1 MMILL
6 TTTFAVCLSAAPAI
20 ASGTQYASTQ
30 YASSMEYE
38 CTEIERVSVAA
49 AGMMQPAYPGRQI
62 NFTLD
67 GDKITSNGV
76 FFHTRY
82 DITPLGG
89 DGFRGFAEDA
99 QRTDIF
105 RLENNVLFH
114 SAIVHYGDEP
124 SIQSQVFSCRRIA

>member
-1 MMILL
+1 MFRLILSTVFVVTCLSVTL
-6 TTTFAVCLSAAPAI
+6 TT
-20 ASGTQYASTQ
+20 ASNINSGMNTN
-30 YASSMEYE
+30 MKFE

-76 FFHTRY
+76 FFHARY
-82 DITPLGG
+82 NITQLGE
-89 DGFRGFAEDA
+89 DGFRGFAEDE

-105 RLENNVLFH
+105 HLKDNILFH

-124 SIQSQVFSCRRIA
+124 SIQSQVFSCRRMP

>member
-1 MMILL
+1 MFRLILS
-6 TTTFAVCLSAAPAI
+6 TVFVVACLSVTPAI
-20 ASGTQYASTQ
+20 ASNINPGMNTN
-30 YASSMEYE
+30 MKFE

-76 FFHTRY
+76 FFHARY
-82 DITPLGG
+82 DITLLDE
-89 DGFRGFAEDA
+89 DGFRGFAEDE

-105 RLENNVLFH
+105 RLKDNILFH

-124 SIQSQVFSCRRIA
+124 SIQSQVFSCRRMP

>member
-1 MMILL
+1 MNTNMK
-6 TTTFAVCLSAAPAI
+6 F
-20 ASGTQYASTQ
+20 
-30 YASSMEYE
+30 E

-76 FFHTRY
+76 FFHARY
-82 DITPLGG
+82 DITLLDE
-89 DGFRGFAEDA
+89 DGFRGFAEDE

-105 RLENNVLFH
+105 RLKDNILFH

-124 SIQSQVFSCRRIA
+124 SIQSQVFSCRRMP